1 MMRKPLGRGL
11 DALIGTAA
19 AGIEIGAD
27 VDHDSGAAGAHF
39 NMAPIASITAG
50 PFQPRINF
58 DAERLAEL
66 TRAIQSQGIIE
77 PLIVRRIAG
86 ASPAGEIDGPRYE
99 LIAGE
104 RRLRA
109 ARAAG
114 LEAVPVVVRELDDRA
129 ALEMSLVENI
139 VREDLNAV
147 EEGLAFF
154 RLVEHF
160 ELTQDEVAARVGK
173 SRPYVS
179 NALRLLELPQ
189 PILTMIAKR
198 QLTAGQARP
207 LLAIESPAAQL
218 SAARRIAAVGISAR
232 GAEEIAT
239 AHRPRTSKASCDR
252 SAADANLNALAEGL
266 QRALK
271 RKVRIFKRRG
281 RSPGRIEIDYYDD
294 NDLTAVAEM
303 LLGAVGTGSKHQG
316 RAPLSR
322 G

>member
-1 MMRKPLGRGL
+1 M
-11 DALIGTAA
+11 ATAQ
-19 AGIEIGAD
+19 
-27 VDHDSGAAGAHF
+27 F
-39 NMAPIASITAG
+39 RMAPVGSITPG

-58 DAERLAEL
+58 DKERLAEL

-77 PLIVRRIAG
+77 PLIVRRIDAPE
-86 ASPAGEIDGPRYE
+86 ADGPRYE

-160 ELTQDEVAARVGK
+160 ELTHDEIAARVGK
-173 SRPYVS
+173 SRPYVG
-179 NALRLLELPQ
+179 NTIRLLELPQ
-189 PILTMIAKR
+189 PILNMIAKG

-207 LLAIESPAAQL
+207 LLAIAIGRRATVGGAANRGGRNL
-218 SAARRIAAVGISAR
+218 GARRRRDGD
-232 GAEEIAT
+232 GASPPRAKP
-239 AHRPRTSKASCDR
+239 HRPDPPPTP
-252 SAADANLNALAEGL
+252 
-266 QRALK
+266 
-271 RKVRIFKRRG
+271 I
-281 RSPGRIEIDYYDD
+281 
-294 NDLTAVAEM
+294 
-303 LLGAVGTGSKHQG
+303 
-316 RAPLSR
+316 
-322 G
+322 

>member
-11 DALIGTAA
+11 DALIGNAA
-19 AGIEIGAD
+19 AEIVAGTE
-27 VDHDSGAAGAHF
+27 DSGGGHF
-39 NMAPIASITAG
+39 KLAPVGRIAPG

-58 DAERLAEL
+58 DKERLAEL

-77 PLIVRRIAG
+77 PLIVRRIDAPEG
-86 ASPAGEIDGPRYE
+86 DGPRYE

-154 RLVEHF
+154 RLADHF
-160 ELTQDEVAARVGK
+160 GLTHDQIAARVGK
-173 SRPYVS
+173 SRPYVGNS
-179 NALRLLELPQ
+179 IRLLELPQ
-189 PILTMIAKR
+189 PILNMIAR
-198 QLTAGQARP
+198 RELSAGQARP
-207 LLAIESPAAQL
+207 LLSIHSPDAQL
-218 SAARRIAAVGISAR
+218 SAARRIAAAGISAR
-232 GAEEIAT
+232 GAEELAT
-239 AHRPRTSKASCDR
+239 ANRPRTTKTAAAR
-252 SAADANLNALAEGL
+252 AAADANLNALAEGL

-294 NDLTAVAEM
+294 NDLTAIAEM
-303 LLGAVGTGSKHQG
+303 LLGTS
-316 RAPLSR
+316 RASMR
-322 G
+322 A

>member
-11 DALIGTAA
+11 DALIGNAA
-19 AGIEIGAD
+19 AGVETGAE
-27 VDHDSGAAGAHF
+27 DSGGSQF
-39 NMAPIASITAG
+39 RMAPVGSITAG
-50 PFQPRINF
+50 AFQPRINF
-58 DAERLAEL
+58 NKERLAEL

-77 PLIVRRIAG
+77 PLIVRRIDSLDA
-86 ASPAGEIDGPRYE
+86 DGPRYE

-114 LEAVPVVVRELDDRA
+114 LETVPVVVRELDDRA

-154 RLVEHF
+154 RLVDHF
-160 ELTQDEVAARVGK
+160 SLSHDDIATRVGK

-179 NALRLLELPQ
+179 NSIRLLELPQ
-189 PILTMIAKR
+189 PILNMIAKGE
-198 QLTAGQARP
+198 LSAGQARP
-207 LLAIESPAAQL
+207 LLSIQSTDAQL
-218 SAARRIAAVGISAR
+218 SAARRIAAVGISSR
-232 GAEEIAT
+232 GAEEMAT
-239 AHRPRTSKASCDR
+239 ANRPRTKTAAAR

-303 LLGAVGTGSKHQG
+303 LLGNS
-316 RAPLSR
+316 RASLR
-322 G
+322 A

>member
-1 MMRKPLGRGL
+1 MIRKPLGRGL
-11 DALIGTAA
+11 DALIGNAA
-19 AGIEIGAD
+19 PEIETGDAN
-27 VDHDSGAAGAHF
+27 F
-39 NMAPIASITAG
+39 RMAPVASITAG
-50 PFQPRINF
+50 PFQPRITF
-58 DAERLAEL
+58 DEGRLAEL
-66 TRAIQSQGIIE
+66 TRAVQSQGIIE
-77 PLIVRRIAG
+77 PLIVRRIDTPDAAG
-86 ASPAGEIDGPRYE
+86 ADIGGPRYE

-154 RLVEHF
+154 RLVDHF
-160 ELTQDEVAARVGK
+160 ELTQDEVAERVGK

-179 NALRLLELPQ
+179 NAIRLLELPQ
-189 PILTMIAKR
+189 EILNMIARR
-198 QLTAGQARP
+198 QLSAGQARP
-207 LLAIESPAAQL
+207 LLALKSPEAQL
-218 SAARRIAAVGISAR
+218 SAARRIAAAGISAR
-232 GAEEIAT
+232 GAEEIAAANRGHSSKSPT
-239 AHRPRTSKASCDR
+239 PRSS
-252 SAADANLNALAEGL
+252 ADANLNALAEGL

-303 LLGAVGTGSKHQG
+303 LLGNS
-316 RAPLSR
+316 RASMR